1 MRLCRGTETFVPKIV
16 VRIIYSLEVPNRTF
30 CRETSQT
37 LYTTSSPLYRVYYS
51 GERLFISKKLMILDS
66 TTRSYPGFFLR
77 RGRQLGSPALVVVGR
92 VAWELGMGN
101 SVPPG
106 GDKG

>member
-1 MRLCRGTETFVPKIV
+1 
-16 VRIIYSLEVPNRTF
+16 
-30 CRETSQT
+30 
-37 LYTTSSPLYRVYYS
+37 
-51 GERLFISKKLMILDS
+51 MILDS

-101 SVPPG
+101 SLHSRRFALFISFTYHQE
-106 GDKG
+106 DKRAEIQGFER